1 VPYITRQDAISALT
15 KLKDFH
21 RELDQLYL
29 RYGIS
34 LESNSGRRNVVLSQA
49 QEEFFAAEIAKRYD
63 DVVANGKTGQP
74 DIVLGQLGVELEC
87 KLTSP
92 SNSGQVTMQA
102 DEYSVS
108 DVPKDFL
115 YVVSDEM
122 QRFAVFHFVGLTRE
136 DFSKSPGARSK
147 GKVRL
152 LKSRAQP
159 KCRILVGGMEN
170 RKSRMIESITDSL
183 ETVSVRARKKADGLR
198 KRLEF
203 WEKSEDSYTIQYEE
217 V

>member
-1 VPYITRQDAISALT
+1 MSYITRQDAVNALT

-21 RELDQLYL
+21 YELDQLYL

-34 LESNSGRRNVVLSQA
+34 LESNTGRRNVVLSQA
-49 QEEFFAAEIAKRYD
+49 QEEFFAAEISNRYQG
-63 DVVANGKTGQP
+63 VVANGKTGQP
-74 DIVLGQLGVELEC
+74 DIYLGQLGVELEC

-92 SNSGQVTMQA
+92 MKSGQVTLQA
-102 DEYSVS
+102 DEYSVN

-122 QRFAVFHFVGLTRE
+122 QRFAVFHYIGLTRD
-136 DFSKSPGARSK
+136 DFSKSGGSRSK

-152 LKSRAQP
+152 LKGKAKP
-159 KCRILVGGMEN
+159 KCNALVGGMEN
-170 RKSRMIESITDSL
+170 RKNRMIDSITESL
-183 ETVSVRARKKADGLR
+183 GKVSKTAKKKAENLR
-198 KRLEF
+198 ERLEF

>member
-1 VPYITRQDAISALT
+1 
-15 KLKDFH
+15 
-21 RELDQLYL
+21 
-29 RYGIS
+29 
-34 LESNSGRRNVVLSQA
+34 
-49 QEEFFAAEIAKRYD
+49 
-63 DVVANGKTGQP
+63 
-74 DIVLGQLGVELEC
+74 
-87 KLTSP
+87 
-92 SNSGQVTMQA
+92 
-102 DEYSVS
+102 
-108 DVPKDFL
+108 
-115 YVVSDEM
+115 
-122 QRFAVFHFVGLTRE
+122 
-136 DFSKSPGARSK
+136 
-147 GKVRL
+147 VRL